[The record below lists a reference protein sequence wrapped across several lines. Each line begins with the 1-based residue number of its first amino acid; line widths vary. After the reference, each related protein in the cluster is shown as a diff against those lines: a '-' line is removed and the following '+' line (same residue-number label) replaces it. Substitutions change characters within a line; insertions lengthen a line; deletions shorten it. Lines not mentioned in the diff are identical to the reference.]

1 MRRPIAIVRPA
12 TIAALLDVVVVV
24 VVAVVVDAVA
34 VVLGKKKIPT
44 AVFSGVPVS
53 FVFVERVGINFRSSV
68 FFSPLGARPPQSL
81 VSSFLCLFF
90 HFLFCFEMPTS

>member
-12 TIAALLDVVVVV
+12 TIAALFDVVVVVV
-24 VVAVVVDAVA
+24 VVAVVVDVVA

-68 FFSPLGARPPQSL
+68 FFFTFRCASSAESR
-81 VSSFLCLFF
+81 VIVFVSFLSFFVLF
-90 HFLFCFEMPTS
+90 